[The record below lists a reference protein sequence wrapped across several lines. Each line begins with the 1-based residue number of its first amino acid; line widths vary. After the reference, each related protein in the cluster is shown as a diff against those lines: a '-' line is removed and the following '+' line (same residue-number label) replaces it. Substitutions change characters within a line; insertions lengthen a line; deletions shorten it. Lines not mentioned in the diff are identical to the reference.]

1 MPVKKVR
8 EVKIELLCDW
18 LGHNAGTQKVVWGNV
33 ADELIGRGVAKEI
46 PMPKPVAVHKEE
58 PVHELKALD
67 EPPVNKM
74 VEKPEKKKSFSRKT

>member
-1 MPVKKVR
+1 
-8 EVKIELLCDW
+8 
-18 LGHNAGTQKVVWGNV
+18 
-33 ADELIGRGVAKEI
+33 
-46 PMPKPVAVHKEE
+46 MPKPVAVHKEE